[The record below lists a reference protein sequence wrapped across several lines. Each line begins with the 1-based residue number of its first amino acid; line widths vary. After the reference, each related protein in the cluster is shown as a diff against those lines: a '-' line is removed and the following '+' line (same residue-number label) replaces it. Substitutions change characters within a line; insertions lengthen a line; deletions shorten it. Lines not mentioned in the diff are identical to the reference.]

1 MRKGTKK
8 RGGSRGGS
16 RGGRKTGASSS
27 ASKNDDAVVEATT
40 TQETQPTQET
50 EETEDKVESPAP
62 EEEGKN
68 EEEANEN
75 QEEEAA
81 KVESKAAEEGG
92 NEEEAKED
100 KEEEKEEAA
109 REDKEEEEEAVKPD
123 ESASQKEE
131 AKGASSSEP
140 QLRRGKRKRGTKTEA
155 EKKVSTPRA
164 KKRAKTTKAQ
174 ASEPEYFEE
183 KRNLNEDLW
192 KATFSVGT
200 EWDQQDAL
208 NEFNWDFT
216 NLEEAL
222 EEGGEL
228 YGKQVY
234 VFGCTESH
242 SVTYK
247 DENKDVLVPVV
258 VCIDSPI
265 PPSDEIGV
273 ASVQGE
279 VGEIIAMKTMKMAWV
294 PYIPLE
300 QRDRQVDKKN
310 FPIFILGCT
319 QRRSALKHLPDDR
332 VKKFNYCLPYINN
345 PYKVDDSEKSTVV
358 KIMFPSEPPVECEY
372 DWVKSVIEEFTDSL
386 INEEVLLPKQK
397 VAFEEFVKEKS
408 DKAMAAYDTAQEDLE
423 KAKEGLSEE
432 TKKAYQEMRL
442 YKFYPLPSP
451 DTPHTAGIE
460 KVQNKSNLV
469 FPVHKQVLREG
480 SRSPVTVSPKPR
492 NLFVSANFMN
502 N

>member
-183 KRNLNEDLW
+183 KRNLEDLW

-386 INEEVLLPKQK
+386 INEEVLLPEQK

-408 DKAMAAYDTAQEDLE
+408 DKAMAAYDTAQEALE

-460 KVQNKSNLV
+460 KSPFINRYFGKA
-469 FPVHKQVLREG
+469 HEVL
-480 SRSPVTVSPKPR
+480 
-492 NLFVSANFMN
+492 
-502 N
+502 

>member
-183 KRNLNEDLW
+183 KRNLEDLW

-234 VFGCTESH
+234 VFGCTEF
-242 SVTYK
+242 TYK

-300 QRDRQVDKKN
+300 QRDRQVDNKN

-386 INEEVLLPKQK
+386 INEEVLLPEQK

-408 DKAMAAYDTAQEDLE
+408 DKAMAAYDTAQEALE

-460 KVQNKSNLV
+460 KV
-469 FPVHKQVLREG
+469 LREG